1 MLYIGDSE
9 IKSVYFDNCK
19 EEYWKDFT
27 NSS

>member
-9 IKSVYFDNCK
+9 IKSVYFDTGK

-27 NSS
+27 DSL